1 MNYNAK
7 FVIPETV
14 IQRCRL
20 FVDMDGTL
28 VVWKHA
34 KNVEQLLE
42 EGYFRTMPAYN
53 SVVEAVKL
61 LIDAGL
67 PVYSLSAYMTESRYA
82 LDEKNG
88 WLDEH
93 IPEINPEH
101 RVFCPCTESKWQH
114 ACDVAGEYE
123 GINILLDDYSLNLH
137 DWAENGGVAIKLM
150 NGVNGTKGSWQ
161 GSKVS
166 RFRPD
171 EHLAKDILG
180 LIDRELQ
187 KDAA

>member
-1 MNYNAK
+1 MNYNAN
-7 FVIPETV
+7 FFIPETV

-42 EGYFRTMPAYN
+42 EGYFRTMPAYK

-61 LIDAGL
+61 LIAAGL
-67 PVYSLSAYMTESRYA
+67 PVYSLSAYMMESRYA

-93 IPEINPEH
+93 IPEIIPAH
-101 RVFCPCTESKWQH
+101 RVFCPCTESKWKH
-114 ACDVAGEYE
+114 ACDVNGKYE

-137 DWAENGGVAIKLM
+137 DWAENGGIAIKLM

-166 RFRPD
+166 RFCSA
-171 EHLAKDILG
+171 EYLAKEIVR
-180 LIDRELQ
+180 LIDGVVQ
-187 KDAA
+187 TKAA